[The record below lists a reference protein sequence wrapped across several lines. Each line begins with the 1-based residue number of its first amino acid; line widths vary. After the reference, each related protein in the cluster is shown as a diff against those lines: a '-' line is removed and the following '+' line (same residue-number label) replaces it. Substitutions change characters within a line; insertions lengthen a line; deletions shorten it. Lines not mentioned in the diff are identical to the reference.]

1 MIGVGGLVLW
11 GGIRSAFWIS
21 GSRVKGEGYLLFGLL
36 SRALLHCLTYLMA
49 GFLDTALVIARR
61 MPFVGV
67 T

>member
-1 MIGVGGLVLW
+1 LELGGWCCGEVYDLRFGLVV
-11 GGIRSAFWIS
+11 
-21 GSRVKGEGYLLFGLL
+21 SRVKGEGYLLFGLL